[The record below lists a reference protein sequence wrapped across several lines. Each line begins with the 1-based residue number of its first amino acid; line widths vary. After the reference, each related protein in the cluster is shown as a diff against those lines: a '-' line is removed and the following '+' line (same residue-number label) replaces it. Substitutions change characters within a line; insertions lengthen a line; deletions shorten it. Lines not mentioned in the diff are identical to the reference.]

1 VNGNRVGLPVAITT
15 AIGFFRKDTNMATQ
29 RTAPSHRSKSGKRVL
44 TVRKDT
50 LKDLTPDA
58 GAPKGGAINAYAAGT
73 TLQTGT
79 DTGNCAAIT
88 PYKGRL
94 SY

>member
-1 VNGNRVGLPVAITT
+1 
-15 AIGFFRKDTNMATQ
+15 MATK
-29 RTAPSHRSKSGKRVL
+29 RTAPSNSSKSGKRRL

-50 LKDLTPDA
+50 LKDLTPNA
-58 GAPKGGAINAYAAGT
+58 SAPKGGAIAYAAGT

-79 DTGNCAAIT
+79 DTAACAAIT
-88 PYKGRL
+88 PYKGRI